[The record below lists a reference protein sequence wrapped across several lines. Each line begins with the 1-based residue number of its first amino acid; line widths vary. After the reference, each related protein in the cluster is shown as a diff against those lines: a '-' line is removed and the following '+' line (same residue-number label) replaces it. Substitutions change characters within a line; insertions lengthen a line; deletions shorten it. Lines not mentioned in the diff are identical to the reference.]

1 MNYTFNTDIG
11 DSGSVD
17 ETAIGGITIA
27 PKFSQLTLNS
37 APTTGGATLTQDQID
52 PVVGAAINYWA
63 AQGISNANLNKLRHT
78 DVLIGDLG
86 GTLLGGSDGFKVLI
100 DDDAAGHGWSV
111 SLDGVQT
118 SQVDLYST
126 VVHEFGHM
134 LGYEHDVMG
143 ETLGLGERHLPFAP
157 HSAQPHSMHSLLAV

>member
-1 MNYTFNTDIG
+1 
-11 DSGSVD
+11 
-17 ETAIGGITIA
+17 
-27 PKFSQLTLNS
+27 
-37 APTTGGATLTQDQID
+37 
-52 PVVGAAINYWA
+52 
-63 AQGISNANLNKLRHT
+63 
-78 DVLIGDLG
+78 
-86 GTLLGGSDGFKVLI
+86 LLGGSDGFKVLI